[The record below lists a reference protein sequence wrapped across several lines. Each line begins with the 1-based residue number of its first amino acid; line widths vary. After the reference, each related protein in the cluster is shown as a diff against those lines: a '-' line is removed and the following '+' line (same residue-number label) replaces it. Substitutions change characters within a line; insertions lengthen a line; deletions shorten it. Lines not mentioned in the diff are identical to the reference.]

1 MKARIFI
8 IILLAAVTVFS
19 ACNSLATQSNPPV
32 GAGQAE
38 SKDSADD
45 NLDVVTSTADENE
58 SHDYS
63 FPEPP
68 KEITDQIRED
78 AAKTYLET
86 DKTSYSADD
95 ILKLRIVVARED
107 TFLGYGSYFDL
118 QGWDEEKGG
127 IFYFQDVEGK
137 PVLSLEWD
145 MKLFWP
151 HCEGMI
157 ALLYSYLYTGEE
169 KYMQWFE
176 KIADYVYTYFPDEG
190 HPEWYGHLHRDG
202 TPISPIKGSDWK
214 GPFHNVRAF
223 MIISQLLEKIA
234 AGEKIEL

>member
-1 MKARIFI
+1 MKTRIFI
-8 IILLAAVTVFS
+8 IFLLAAVLLIS
-19 ACNSLATQSNPPV
+19 CNSLSTQSNPPV

-95 ILKLRIVVARED
+95 VLKLRIVVARED

-118 QGWDEEKGG
+118 QGWDEE
-127 IFYFQDVEGK
+127 
-137 PVLSLEWD
+137 
-145 MKLFWP
+145 
-151 HCEGMI
+151 
-157 ALLYSYLYTGEE
+157 TGEWVSAFAGSAEFFDDYSVSTGTSTDSIRLSDYPVKDYPKYRIE
-169 KYMQWFE
+169 KEVHVDTITVVAYSNEF
-176 KIADYVYTYFPDEG
+176 T
-190 HPEWYGHLHRDG
+190 
-202 TPISPIKGSDWK
+202 
-214 GPFHNVRAF
+214 
-223 MIISQLLEKIA
+223 
-234 AGEKIEL
+234 IE

>member
-1 MKARIFI
+1 MKTRIFI
-8 IILLAAVTVFS
+8 VILLAAVTVFS

-38 SKDSADD
+38 SKDCADD
-45 NLDVVTSTADENE
+45 NLDVVASTADENE

-95 ILKLRIVVARED
+95 VLKLRIVVARED

-118 QGWDEEKGG
+118 QGWDEEKGEWVSAFAG
-127 IFYFQDVEGK
+127 SAEFFDDYSVSTGTSTDSIRLSDY
-137 PVLSLEWD
+137 PVKDYPKYRIEKEVHVD
-145 MKLFWP
+145 T
-151 HCEGMI
+151 I
-157 ALLYSYLYTGEE
+157 TVVAYSNEFT
-169 KYMQWFE
+169 
-176 KIADYVYTYFPDEG
+176 
-190 HPEWYGHLHRDG
+190 
-202 TPISPIKGSDWK
+202 
-214 GPFHNVRAF
+214 
-223 MIISQLLEKIA
+223 
-234 AGEKIEL
+234 IE